1 MVQFKAVFNFKAV
14 YYVDLDKVPPINARL
29 IILNCGGYNLEL
41 EMSTVKKRA
50 GIYVRRKDLE
60 SPHYHVVII
69 DVFANVTKR
78 ILN

>member
-1 MVQFKAVFNFKAV
+1 
-14 YYVDLDKVPPINARL
+14 
-29 IILNCGGYNLEL
+29 
-41 EMSTVKKRA
+41 MSTGKKRA